1 MKRILLL
8 TSMCVFAILS
18 ANAKVVTGHCGK
30 YLTDS
35 LYWSFDTATG
45 ELTIT
50 GNGRMMDYTG
60 ESTYN
65 AILGKKRCDIP
76 WYDDYR
82 HQITSVS
89 LPEGL
94 PNIGSYA
101 FYGCDNLVNISLP
114 ESVQSIGKMAFNGTH
129 LNSINIPNSVTLIG
143 EAAFG
148 TGAYLPVINNV
159 IYADTYIVGVS
170 DKTLSSYTIQDGT
183 KWIGYEAFHD
193 CSNLSAITIPNSIL
207 YIEKSAFKNCANLS
221 SVSLSEGLVSIGD
234 DAFRNCVVTNIT
246 IPNTV
251 ETIGQGAFLDTQLEI
266 VTIGEN
272 ASEIGM
278 CAFACNTLQN
288 VNWNVIRY
296 NDTINTNTGYG
307 TNKIITSYSSLNK
320 GIGGSNPTPFY
331 SSSQTYGNNI
341 TSFIFGDQVQY
352 IPKCLCEGL
361 IGLEEVTIPQSI
373 KEINVDAFFGCDNL
387 SSVNWNAIHAKVV
400 KKSNTDALWNSYYA
414 LFMGTQHPKLQSI
427 IFGENVENIP
437 EYLCLSVSSL
447 LSITLGHKVNS
458 ISTFTFKN
466 SSINTINFTGSLQEW
481 CSLNHSNLMLR
492 ESRVGGSSGWAG
504 GNLYIQ
510 NVQMDSL
517 IIPQNITKVS
527 NYSFR
532 GCKNI
537 HSVTFEATIPPSIGS
552 KVFDDTLPIYVP
564 YCAYLDYKEAEHW
577 KAYRNQ
583 IHENSSH
590 AINIQSDNNLLGYV
604 EILSRNCE
612 TNAIT
617 ITAQPAYNCKFVH
630 WSDGSTQ
637 RTRDVSLNMDINLIA
652 YFAKVEYYTVKFFD
666 WDDTEL
672 SSQQIEKG
680 QSAVAP
686 DMSGQVREGYTFV
699 GWDKDFTNVQSNLD
713 IYAQYESNSEGIEDI
728 QIDNRSPHKEVVNGH
743 IFILRGEKVYT
754 LQGQK
759 VK

>member
-18 ANAKVVTGHCGK
+18 SNAKVVTGHCGK

-65 AILGKKRCDIP
+65 FVLMKNRCDIP

-89 LPEGL
+89 LLEGL

-129 LNSINIPNSVTLIG
+129 LSSINIPNSVTQIG
-143 EAAFG
+143 ESAFG

-159 IYADTYIVGVS
+159 IYADTYIVGVT
-170 DKTLSSYTIQDGT
+170 DKTLSSYTIQNGT
-183 KWIGYEAFHD
+183 RWIGYKAFQE
-193 CSNLSAITIPNSIL
+193 CSNLTAINIPNSIL
-207 YIEKSAFKNCANLS
+207 YIEEAAFKNCTNLS
-221 SVSLSEGLVSIGD
+221 TVSLSEGLVSIGD
-234 DAFRNCVVTNIT
+234 DAFINCVVTNIT
-246 IPNTV
+246 IPNSV
-251 ETIGQGAFLDTQLEI
+251 KTIGQGAFRDTQLEI

-272 ASEIGM
+272 AAEIGM
-278 CAFACNTLQN
+278 LAFACNTLQT

-307 TNKIITSYSSLNK
+307 TNKVITSYSSLNK

-331 SSSQTYGNNI
+331 GSSQTYGNNI

-400 KKSNTDALWNSYYA
+400 KKSNTDALWNSYHA
-414 LFMGTQHPKLQSI
+414 LFMGAQHPKLQSI
-427 IFGENVENIP
+427 IFGENVEGIP
-437 EYLCLSVSSL
+437 EYLCLSISS

-466 SSINTINFTGSLQEW
+466 SGINTINFTGSLQEW
-481 CSLNHSNLMLR
+481 CSLNHGYLM
-492 ESRVGGSSGWAG
+492 VGGSYVGGNSGWTG

-517 IIPQNITKVS
+517 IIPQNITKLS

-532 GCKNI
+532 YCKNI
-537 HSVTFEATIPPSIGS
+537 HSVTFEATVPPSIGTE
-552 KVFDDTLPIYVP
+552 VFDDTIPIYVP
-564 YCAYLDYKEAEHW
+564 YCAYPDYYDSDQWKE
-577 KAYRNQ
+577 YRTR
-583 IHENSSH
+583 IIETSSF
-590 AINIQSDNNLLGYV
+590 AINLQANDNTLGD
-604 EILSRNCE
+604 IFISGRNCE
-612 TNAIT
+612 TNKIT
-617 ITAQPAYNCKFVH
+617 ITAQPAYKCKFIR
-630 WSDGSTQ
+630 WSDGNIQ
-637 RTRDVSLNMDINLIA
+637 QTRNVSLNNDINLIA
-652 YFAKVEYYTVKFFD
+652 YFAKIEYYTVKFFD
-666 WDDTEL
+666 WDNTEL
-672 SSQQIEKG
+672 SSQQIEEG
-680 QSAVAP
+680 LSAVAP
-686 DMSGQVREGYTFV
+686 DMSDRVREGYTFV
-699 GWDKDFTNVQSNLD
+699 GWDKDFTNVLSNLD

-728 QIDNRSPHKEVVNGH
+728 QIDKRTPHKEIVNGQ
-743 IFILRGEKVYT
+743 IYIIRSDKIYT
-754 LQGQK
+754 LTGQE